1 MPTQFKNFTA
11 ASRKPNLVPFGMLP
25 NGADLSWIA
34 AYPLLPPLET
44 PVGTQD
50 SVNPTFTVSGQFVDI
65 WLFKNGMLL
74 TQGVDYT
81 FNGNTGTITFLAGA
95 IPIVSDQIR
104 AAVFSNPDGDTYVQ
118 TVSSAAPT
126 VEVPVGTI
134 DGVNDTFAFS
144 RVPQSLQLY
153 LNGVRLEAAVG
164 YTLAGAGVTMQSGYI
179 PQTGDSLVAVFW

>member
-1 MPTQFKNFTA
+1 MAQFKNFLA
-11 ASRKPNLVPFGMLP
+11 ASRKPNLIPFNLMP

-44 PVGTQD
+44 PTGTQD
-50 SVNPTFTVSGQFVDI
+50 GVNPTFTVSGQFVDV

-74 TQGVDYT
+74 MQGVDYT
-81 FNGNTGTITFLAGA
+81 FNGNTGTITFLAGS

-118 TVSSAAPT
+118 TANSAAPT
-126 VEVPVGTI
+126 VETPTGTV
-134 DGVNDTFAFS
+134 DGVNDTFALS
-144 RVPQSLQLY
+144 KTPTSLQLY
-153 LNGVRLEAAVG
+153 KNGQRLDVTTA
-164 YTLAGAGVTMQSGYI
+164 YSIAGSSVVFQTDYI